1 MRASRAGEPG
11 AGATGAGE
19 PGGGG
24 GLNDKYA
31 ALKEMQQQQQRAPK
45 PSAPAQRNRRR
56 GSGREDKKGGYNLP
70 EIVIVQESGLRRGPL
85 GF

>member
-1 MRASRAGEPG
+1 MSRAG
-11 AGATGAGE
+11 
-19 PGGGG
+19 GGGCAT

-31 ALKEMQQQQQRAPK
+31 ALKEMQQQQQKAPK

-56 GSGREDKKGGYNLP
+56 GSGRDDKKGGYNLP
-70 EIVIVQESGLRRGPL
+70 EIVIVQESGMRRGPL